1 MLIGGQYV
9 YNVSMITYK
18 ITPHAAERI
27 QNRLGG
33 LITAAEVIEK
43 VSKRGL
49 PKGRSYMQIKKMVY
63 TEISDPNVKPDGIAR
78 GNQIVAIV
86 ENDEIITVMLRKS
99 WENSGEFRKIFQ

>member
-1 MLIGGQYV
+1 
-9 YNVSMITYK
+9 MITYK
-18 ITPHAAERI
+18 IIPHAVERI

-33 LITAAEVIEK
+33 LVTAAEVIEK

-63 TEISDPNVKPDGIAR
+63 TEVSDSSVKPDGIAR
-78 GNQIVAIV
+78 GNQIVAII